1 MGMNLDVPLSL
12 EPMEAAPVDDLPAAN
27 DVWQYEPKIDG
38 FRCLIF
44 RDGDQVHLQSKNQR
58 PLERFFPEMVAG
70 VKALRRKRFVLDGEL
85 VIPEAPFDALQAR
98 LHPATSRIERLSRE
112 TPAEYVAFDLLAGS
126 TGKTLLDRPFSERRA
141 GLEKMFATIAKGAP
155 FSLSEATSD
164 PKTARTWLKQ
174 LGKGI
179 DGIVAK
185 RLDLHYRSGARAM
198 QKYKVWRTVDC
209 VVGGVYCRRN
219 AAAIEYLLMGLYD
232 HDGILH
238 YVGRCRAAGIPEKE
252 LATRFAPLLGRGGFT
267 GKQPGGE
274 SRWTGDK
281 REALPV
287 EPEIVAE
294 VSADHIENGRF
305 RHGSRFVRW
314 RPDKKAGKC
323 TFDQF
328 DGSH

>member
-44 RDGDQVHLQSKNQR
+44 RDGDEVHLQSKNRR

-70 VKALRRKRFVLDGEL
+70 LKALRRKRFVLDGEL
-85 VIPEAPFDALQAR
+85 VIPDAPFDALQAR
-98 LHPATSRIERLSRE
+98 LHPATSRIEKLSRE
-112 TPAEYVAFDLLAGS
+112 TPAQYVAFDLLAGS
-126 TGKTLLDRPFSERRA
+126 KGKALLDRPFRERRPE
-141 GLEKMFATIAKGAP
+141 LEKMFATIAKGTP
-155 FSLSEATSD
+155 FLLSEATSE
-164 PKTARTWLKQ
+164 PETARTWLKQ
-174 LGKGI
+174 LGKSI
-179 DGIVAK
+179 DGLVAK
-185 RLDLHYRSGARAM
+185 HLDLNYRPGARGM
-198 QKYKVWRTVDC
+198 HKYKVWRTVDC
-209 VVGGVYCRRN
+209 VVAGVYRQRN
-219 AAAIEYLLMGLYD
+219 AAAIEYLLMGL
-232 HDGILH
+232 HDQDGKLH

-252 LATRFAPLLGRGGFT
+252 LEIRFAPLIGRDGFT

-274 SRWTGDK
+274 SRWTGKK
-281 REALPV
+281 REAIPV
-287 EPEIVAE
+287 EPQIVAE

-314 RPDKKAGKC
+314 RPDKKAEKC
-323 TFDQF
+323 AFDQL